1 MGEVS
6 LQSVPGFWVEPP
18 GTAFRAPFIDQAG
31 DARQHGR
38 RDFRCGRFERL
49 RRPFLSGSITPMVG
63 PNLALLFTV
72 VAWASNIPA
81 SAVLIEHWDPWF
93 VSVLR
98 FGSGYVAIWLL
109 LRSREAGASRTGLP
123 VASWRLWLLGAA
135 GAGLFGPIYNLG
147 IATSNPVMVAI
158 LNAALPVVAALV
170 GRFCF
175 KHPIERHMLPAIL
188 LAGAGCAL
196 ATWDPANASDPFSV
210 RGGEPLILVAMFL
223 WCWYS
228 LAAQRWLRG
237 WSQMRIT
244 TATLGPG
251 VVIIILLYLA
261 AGLLGFASLS
271 PKPPRGALDIGL
283 LLWIGVGG
291 VTFAMLF
298 WNYGVQRLGL
308 VVASLFLNLVP
319 IVTLLILALMGQMPT
334 WLQLAGTAL
343 VVLGL
348 LQAQLRALPARR
360 AA

>member
-1 MGEVS
+1 
-6 LQSVPGFWVEPP
+6 
-18 GTAFRAPFIDQAG
+18 
-31 DARQHGR
+31 
-38 RDFRCGRFERL
+38 
-49 RRPFLSGSITPMVG
+49 
-63 PNLALLFTV
+63 
-72 VAWASNIPA
+72 
-81 SAVLIEHWDPWF
+81 
-93 VSVLR
+93 
-98 FGSGYVAIWLL
+98 
-109 LRSREAGASRTGLP
+109 
-123 VASWRLWLLGAA
+123 
-135 GAGLFGPIYNLG
+135 LFGPIYNLG

-158 LNAALPVVAALV
+158 LNAATPVVATLV
-170 GRFCF
+170 GRLCF

-188 LAGAGCAL
+188 LAVVGCAL
-196 ATWDPANASDPFSV
+196 ATWDPASADNPFAV
-210 RGGEPLILVAMFL
+210 RGGEPLILLSMAL

-251 VVIIILLYLA
+251 IVIIILLYLA

-271 PKPPRGALDIGL
+271 PEPPRGALDIGL

-308 VVASLFLNLVP
+308 VVACLFLNLVP
-319 IVTLLILALMGQMPT
+319 IITLLILALMGQMPT

-348 LQAQLRALPARR
+348 LQAQLRALPAPR